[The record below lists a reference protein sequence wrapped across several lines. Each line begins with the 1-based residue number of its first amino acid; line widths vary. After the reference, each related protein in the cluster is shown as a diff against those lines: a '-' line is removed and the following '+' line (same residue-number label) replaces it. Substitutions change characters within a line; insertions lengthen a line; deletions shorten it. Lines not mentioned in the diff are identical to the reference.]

1 MARIIYRM
9 DIDKKKKILDDLIQE
24 AFNEFLIFDNSEF
37 LIKDT
42 KYLSDDMQ
50 IDWIAKISKMTY
62 NKITPAIRKNLKLV
76 YNIPNNDLLVTVI
89 YNKVSLVVI
98 NYSVEYNSI
107 KK

>member
-24 AFNEFLIFDNSEF
+24 AFNEFLIFNNSEF

-42 KYLSDDMQ
+42 KYVSDDMQ
-50 IDWIAKISKMTY
+50 IEWIAEVSKLTY

-76 YNIPNNDLLVTVI
+76 YNISNNDLLVTI
-89 YNKVSLVVI
+89 ISNKVSLVII

-107 KK
+107 KQ